1 MATAEKPKAAK
12 TTKQARLGLRLSK
25 EHKER
30 IERAAAM
37 VGQTVNS
44 YATAEL
50 LRRADEI
57 LEKEEIRRLSDRDR
71 DIFLALLEADPEPTG
86 AAKEAAARF
95 NQGRHNGAKYHFKA

>member
-1 MATAEKPKAAK
+1 MATAEKPKSAK
-12 TTKQARLGLRLSK
+12 TTKQARLGLRLSE

-50 LRRADEI
+50 LRRAEEI
-57 LEKEEIRRLSDRDR
+57 LEKEEFRRLSNRDR
-71 DIFLALLEADPEPTG
+71 DIFLALLEADPEPTE

-95 NQGRHNGAKYHFKA
+95 NQGRHDGARYHFKA